1 MDAQIA
7 NKHNKRY
14 EEEIYSVDLTN
25 TVTPWQV
32 VGAFVDAKVDNGIAI
47 EPWELEVYSHWN
59 YLAGV
64 RDGKSI
70 DVTLHIID
78 KNENKPTKKPNI
90 FKKFWNW
97 LTGKN
102 K

>member
-1 MDAQIA
+1 MKKKYIT
-7 NKHNKRY
+7 
-14 EEEIYSVDLTN
+14 VDLTN

-47 EPWELEVYSHWN
+47 EPWELDVYSHWN

-64 RDGKSI
+64 RNGKSI
-70 DVTLHIID
+70 DVTLHIIDKNKIVD

>member
-1 MDAQIA
+1 MKKKYIT
-7 NKHNKRY
+7 
-14 EEEIYSVDLTN
+14 VDLTN

-90 FKKFWNW
+90 FKRFWNW

-102 K
+102 KETVYVLL

>member
-1 MDAQIA
+1 MLKLLTSIIKDMKKKYIT
-7 NKHNKRY
+7 
-14 EEEIYSVDLTN
+14 VDLTN

-59 YLAGV
+59 YLTGV